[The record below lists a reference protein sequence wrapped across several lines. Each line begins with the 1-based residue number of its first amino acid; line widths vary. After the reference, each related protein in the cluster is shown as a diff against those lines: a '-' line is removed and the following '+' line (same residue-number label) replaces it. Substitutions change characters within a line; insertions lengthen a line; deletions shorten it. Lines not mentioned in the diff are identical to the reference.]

1 MTLRERLHAAGWS
14 FWVPFVC
21 SVLAVIATI
30 ITAID
35 PQWIETLLDASP
47 DNGSGESESWLTAVV
62 AGVALVSVAVTR
74 WRWRAIRPA
83 VS

>member
-1 MTLRERLHAAGWS
+1 MTVSERLRAAGWS
-14 FWVPFVC
+14 FWVPFAF
-21 SVLAVIATI
+21 SVVAVIATV

-35 PQWIETLLDASP
+35 PHWIETVFDASP
-47 DNGSGESESWLTAVV
+47 DRGSGESEEWLTAVAAACAV
-62 AGVALVSVAVTR
+62 ISIAVTR